1 MMKDDR
7 RFTLAAVCVIVVGM
21 AAVVLL
27 SRWLDQRRPAVET
40 NAEEQLY
47 VNAETAKRVSLGFNG
62 LIADWYWLR
71 SLQYVGHKM
80 IDSGTPI
87 QLDNLG
93 PLDLKL
99 LAPLLE
105 TSTTL
110 DPQFLAPYE
119 YAAVVLPAVDQTAA
133 VRITRKGIA
142 ANPQV
147 WRLYHGLGFIYWEQ
161 RNFQAA
167 SEIYGEG
174 AAIPGAP
181 LWMKAMNARL
191 AAQGGSRT
199 TALEIY
205 LRLFQ
210 ESADASLKEMA
221 RRRILQI
228 QSLNERDAIGR
239 ILSEYATRAGRCA
252 SSWPEVSDPLR
263 KAHLQINAA
272 GAPIDP
278 EGAPYQLTKSGCEV
292 DLGPDSRVLRDRM

>member
-7 RFTLAAVCVIVVGM
+7 RFTLATVCLIVLGM
-21 AAVVLL
+21 TGVVLL
-27 SRWLDQRRPAVET
+27 SRWIDQRRPVLDAS
-40 NAEEQLY
+40 AEEQLY

-71 SLQYVGHKM
+71 SLQYVGHKI
-80 IDSGTPI
+80 IDSRTPV

-93 PLDLKL
+93 PLNLKL

-119 YAAVVLPAVDQTAA
+119 YAAVVLPAIDKTEA
-133 VRITRKGIA
+133 VRITRKGIT

-147 WRLYHGLGFIYWEQ
+147 WKLYHGLGFIYWEQ
-161 RNFQAA
+161 RDFQAA

-181 LWMKAMNARL
+181 PWMRAMHAQL
-191 AAQGGSRT
+191 AAQGGSRN

-205 LRLFQ
+205 LRFYQ
-210 ESADASLKEMA
+210 ESGDPSLKEMA

-228 QSLNERDAIGR
+228 QSLNERDVIR
-239 ILSEYATRAGRCA
+239 HILSEYSTHAGRCA
-252 SSWPEVSDPLR
+252 ASWPEVSDALG
-263 KAHLQINAA
+263 KAHLRIAA
-272 GAPIDP
+272 DAPIDP
-278 EGAPYQLTKSGCEV
+278 EGAPYQLTKSGCDVE
-292 DLGPDSRVLRDRM
+292 LGPDSKVLQDRT

>member
-1 MMKDDR
+1 
-7 RFTLAAVCVIVVGM
+7 M

-27 SRWLDQRRPAVET
+27 SRWLDQRRPAVDT

-47 VNAETAKRVSLGFNG
+47 INAETAKRVSLGFNG

-147 WRLYHGLGFIYWEQ
+147 WKLYHGLGFIYWEQ

-167 SEIYGEG
+167 SEIYGQG

-181 LWMKAMNARL
+181 PWMKAMNARL

-221 RRRILQI
+221 RRRILQV
-228 QSLNERDAIGR
+228 QSFNERDAIR
-239 ILSEYATRAGRCA
+239 NILSEYSTRAGRCA
-252 SSWPEVSDPLR
+252 TSVNPTSRSAPIACCSCLAPGM
-263 KAHLQINAA
+263 HLQINAA

-292 DLGPDSRVLRDRM
+292 DLGPDSTVLRDRM

>member
-1 MMKDDR
+1 MKHDR
-7 RFTLAAVCVIVVGM
+7 LFSITTVCFIVLGM
-21 AAVVLL
+21 AGVVAL
-27 SRWLDQRRPAVET
+27 SRRMDRSRPVLDASE
-40 NAEEQLY
+40 EEQLY

-71 SLQYVGHKM
+71 SLQYVGHKI
-80 IDSGTPI
+80 IDSRAPI

-93 PLDLKL
+93 PLNLKL

-119 YAAVVLPAVDQTAA
+119 YAAVVLPAVDKTAA

-142 ANPQV
+142 SNPQV
-147 WRLYHGLGFIYWEQ
+147 WKLYHGLGFIYWEQ
-161 RNFQAA
+161 QNFQAA

-181 LWMKAMNARL
+181 PWMSVMHAQL
-191 AAQGGSRT
+191 AAQGGSRN

-205 LRLFQ
+205 LRLYQ
-210 ESADASLKEMA
+210 DSGDPSLKEMA
-221 RRRILQI
+221 RRRILQV
-228 QSLNERDAIGR
+228 QSLNERDAIR
-239 ILSEYATRAGRCA
+239 NILSEYSTRAGRCA
-252 SSWPEVSDPLR
+252 SSWQEVSDALR
-263 KAHLQINAA
+263 KARLRINAS

-278 EGAPYQLTKSGCEV
+278 EESPYQLAKTGCDV
-292 DLGPDSRVLRDRM
+292 DLDPVSRILRDRT